1 MFISNLDNDNKRYYE
16 CGKLVGNYLIK
27 SGITLLGQ
35 RDRTMMFAKTKKLQ
49 NAIDKMP
56 GYLKILVK
64 GGIING

>member
-27 SGITLLGQ
+27 SGIPLLGQ
-35 RDRTMMFAKTKKLQ
+35 RDRIMMFAKTKKLQ

>member
-27 SGITLLGQ
+27 SGIPLLGQ
-35 RDRTMMFAKTKKLQ
+35 RDGTMMFAKTKKLQ